1 MKFLPFF
8 QLFGATLVGVVI
20 GWAFGLLQQFAAKRH
35 AEKEATGK
43 LNSAWSL
50 MPGSMTRVAFL
61 LVALAIVQVICPM
74 FFTGNAQWA
83 VSVGV
88 VLGYGWTLY
97 QAMRARLAAHV

>member
-1 MKFLPFF
+1 MKFLQFF
-8 QLFGATLVGVVI
+8 QLFGATFAGVAI

-61 LVALAIVQVICPM
+61 LIALAIVQVICPM

-97 QAMRARLAAHV
+97 QAMRARLAARF

>member
-1 MKFLPFF
+1 MKVIEIF
-8 QLFGATLVGVVI
+8 QLFGATLAGMVI
-20 GWAFGLLQQFAAKRH
+20 GWGFGLIQQFAAKRN
-35 AEKEATGK
+35 AEKEATAK
-43 LNSAWSL
+43 FNSAWSL

-61 LVALAIVQVICPM
+61 LIALAVVQVVCPM

-97 QAMRARLAAHV
+97 QTIRARIAARV